1 VNGVSFRTVV
11 FRRETAS
18 TIPNPILRRI
28 SRLSRLAHGLLSP
41 SVVNEQRTPT
51 TQEKEIR
58 MIKKTALAIV
68 VAGALMT
75 TYAHAAPRGEDV
87 QAPRG
92 EDVQAPRGQDV
103 QAPRAQTLLPR

>member
-1 VNGVSFRTVV
+1 MNGVSFRTVV
-11 FRRETAS
+11 FRRETAA
-18 TIPNPILRRI
+18 TIPTPVFSRI
-28 SRLSRLAHGLLSP
+28 SPLSRLAHGLLSP
-41 SVVNEQRTPT
+41 YVVNEQRTPT
-51 TQEKEIR
+51 TQEKEIS
-58 MIKKTALAIV
+58 MIKKAVLAIV

-103 QAPRAQTLLPR
+103 QAPRAPTLLPR